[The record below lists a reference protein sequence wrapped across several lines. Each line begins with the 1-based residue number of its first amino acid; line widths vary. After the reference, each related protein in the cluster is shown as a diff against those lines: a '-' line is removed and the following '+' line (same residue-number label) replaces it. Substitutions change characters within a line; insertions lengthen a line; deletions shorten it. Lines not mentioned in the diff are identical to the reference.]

1 MISISPICKMPSWKE
16 WFVIVRSWSLMFS
29 PFHLLSKKSFCKMI
43 GDRFIP
49 QQNTRNL
56 NPLSKEN
63 KNTTIVQVPPLN
75 MIVLKASGRRRRRRH
90 NPYPPQGFTVVAG
103 HYWTLGMRML
113 PLPVKHSLPLPRQAD
128 VQPVSAYF
136 YLALNYRDC
145 HEQLALLN

>member
-1 MISISPICKMPSWKE
+1 
-16 WFVIVRSWSLMFS
+16 
-29 PFHLLSKKSFCKMI
+29 MI

-56 NPLSKEN
+56 NLLSQEN

-103 HYWTLGMRML
+103 
-113 PLPVKHSLPLPRQAD
+113 P
-128 VQPVSAYF
+128 
-136 YLALNYRDC
+136 
-145 HEQLALLN
+145 LLNTRDEDAASHCQWSILCRSRGKATYSQSVLTFT